1 MEGER
6 LFSNFNDKRDL
17 NGFLYGHSYTVIR
30 VELSKQGDKLI
41 TLKNPFDATNWQGE
55 FSENH

>member
-1 MEGER
+1 

-41 TLKNPFDATNWQGE
+41 NLKNPFDATNWQGE